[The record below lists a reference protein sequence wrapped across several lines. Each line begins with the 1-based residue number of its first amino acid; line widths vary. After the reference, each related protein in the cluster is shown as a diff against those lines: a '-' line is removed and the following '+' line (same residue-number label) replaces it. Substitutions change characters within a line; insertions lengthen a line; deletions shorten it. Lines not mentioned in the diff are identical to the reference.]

1 MAFFFARRRRPVTLL
16 SLPPRPLPGRFPA
29 LGAAIAL
36 ARLNRTKTLVA
47 PFQETAARPRTTDRA
62 SPPAVFLILG
72 GACRILERAHGSLA
86 PGKLMPRRGLASS
99 PGRSRSGSVQ
109 TPDSIANDPA
119 RPVRCFY
126 FFFPPAA
133 ARFKPAG
140 SAAPLASPLWV
151 PEVSLALKPVSVMVG
166 AIGRHHLLAARRPV
180 GRQSGTLSGRHQQ
193 S

>member
-16 SLPPRPLPGRFPA
+16 SLPPRPLPCRLPA

-36 ARLNRTKTLVA
+36 ARLHRTKTLVA

-62 SPPAVFLILG
+62 SPAAVFLILG

-109 TPDSIANDPA
+109 TPDSIANDPGPACPLLLFLFPA
-119 RPVRCFY
+119 RGGAV
-126 FFFPPAA
+126 
-133 ARFKPAG
+133 KPAS

-166 AIGRHHLLAARRPV
+166 ATGRHHLLAARRDV
-180 GRQSGTLSGRHQQ
+180 GRQSGTLSGRP
-193 S
+193 

>member
-16 SLPPRPLPGRFPA
+16 SLPPRPLPCRLPA

-36 ARLNRTKTLVA
+36 ARLHRTKTLVA

-62 SPPAVFLILG
+62 SPAAVFLILG
-72 GACRILERAHGSLA
+72 GRVESSKGPTGVWLPESSC
-86 PGKLMPRRGLASS
+86 PGGDWHPLRGAAGPVQCKL
-99 PGRSRSGSVQ
+99 Q
-109 TPDSIANDPA
+109 TLSQTTPA

-151 PEVSLALKPVSVMVG
+151 PEVSFGFETVSVMVG
-166 AIGRHHLLAARRPV
+166 ATGRHHLLAARRDV
-180 GRQSGTLSGRHQQ
+180 GRQSGTLSGRP
-193 S
+193 

>member
-16 SLPPRPLPGRFPA
+16 SLPPRPLPCRLPA

-36 ARLNRTKTLVA
+36 ARLHRTKTLVA

-62 SPPAVFLILG
+62 SPAAVFLILG

-109 TPDSIANDPA
+109 TPDSIANDPGPACPLLLFLFPA
-119 RPVRCFY
+119 RGGAV
-126 FFFPPAA
+126 
-133 ARFKPAG
+133 KPAS

-151 PEVSLALKPVSVMVG
+151 PEVSFGFETVSVMVG
-166 AIGRHHLLAARRPV
+166 ATGRHHLLAARRDV
-180 GRQSGTLSGRHQQ
+180 GRQSGTLSGRHQH
-193 S
+193 